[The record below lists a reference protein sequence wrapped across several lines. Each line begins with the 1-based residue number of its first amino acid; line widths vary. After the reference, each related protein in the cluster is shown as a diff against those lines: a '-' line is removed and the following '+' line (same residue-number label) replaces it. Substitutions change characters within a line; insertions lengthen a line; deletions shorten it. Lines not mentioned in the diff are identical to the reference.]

1 MDTSNVILYKMH
13 TNLPMIVA
21 AFGYTAKLTNKNGMH
36 PYFKKWYKN
45 TLKLIMDHIWY
56 KVLQK

>member
-1 MDTSNVILYKMH
+1 MDTSNVILYKMPK
-13 TNLPMIVA
+13 NLPMIVA

-36 PYFKKWYKN
+36 LYFKNDINN

-56 KVLQK
+56 